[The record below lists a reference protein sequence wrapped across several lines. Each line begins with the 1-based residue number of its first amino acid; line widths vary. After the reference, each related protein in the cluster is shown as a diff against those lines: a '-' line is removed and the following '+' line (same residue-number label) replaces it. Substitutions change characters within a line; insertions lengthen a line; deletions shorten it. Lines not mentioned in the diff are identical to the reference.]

1 MPTGPKHLRHVT
13 DVVNGEEIMYGE
25 DCRCMLG
32 QDHTD
37 DPDTPWGEGLSRSDA
52 ADIWKSNGCDPD
64 YMFGYSEEELSRYL

>member
-1 MPTGPKHLRHVT
+1 
-13 DVVNGEEIMYGE
+13 
-25 DCRCMLG
+25 MLG

-37 DPDTPWGEGLSRSDA
+37 DPDNPWGEGLSRSDA